1 MLISMYNAILFL
13 KFYVVLKDKNGL
25 KQTTADKNYISLKAL
40 KLLIESRKAKN
51 LKTLK
56 NRQKNL

>member
-1 MLISMYNAILFL
+1 MLISRYNAILFL

-40 KLLIESRKAKN
+40 KLLIKSRKVKN